1 MVPDDSDFHQNYIDL
16 MIRHS
21 ITALDLQKIVD
32 YSAIIRSSIFDEIDF
47 QCFSCNHTFTMK

>member
-47 QCFSCNHTFTMK
+47 SMF